1 MRGILDLGPAV
12 VPSPARPRLPIISY
26 WQALRDLLLFTISMG
41 MGRPWF
47 WEDREE
53 FHEFQTET
61 TAFGSH
67 SLDDPT

>member
-1 MRGILDLGPAV
+1 MKGVLDLDTAV
-12 VPSPARPRLPIISY
+12 EPSPVWPRPPVISY

-41 MGRPWF
+41 MWGPWF
-47 WEDREE
+47 WDDQEE
-53 FHEFQTET
+53 FHGFQTET